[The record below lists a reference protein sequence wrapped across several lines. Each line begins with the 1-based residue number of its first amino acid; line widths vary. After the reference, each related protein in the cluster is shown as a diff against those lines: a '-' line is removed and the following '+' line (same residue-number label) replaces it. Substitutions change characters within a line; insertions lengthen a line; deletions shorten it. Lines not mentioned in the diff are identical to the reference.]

1 MSSILLGSEGT
12 GRGVGVG
19 VGVGVVADVVAGAGV
34 SLGSGVGVEE
44 VVTETVVI
52 EPGTG
57 AEEAVEE
64 AVEAVEA
71 VEEAVE
77 AVEAGGVPVADDLDC
92 GTRCAGTPPDC
103 DCLSVLFLR
112 LPPFAKTNPAP
123 LPCCLTSLEDR
134 GRECCLATP
143 PPLIATIF
151 PPDAGSIEA
160 FGLYPL
166 IPLTM

>member
-1 MSSILLGSEGT
+1 MSFMRMSSMLLGSEG
-12 GRGVGVG
+12 GARAG
-19 VGVGVVADVVAGAGV
+19 VAGA
-34 SLGSGVGVEE
+34 GVEE

-57 AEEAVEE
+57 AEEAVVE
-64 AVEAVEA
+64 AVVEA
-71 VEEAVE
+71 VEEAGAVE
-77 AVEAGGVPVADDLDC
+77 AVPMADDLDC

-103 DCLSVLFLR
+103 DCLSFLLR

-123 LPCCLTSLEDR
+123 PPL
-134 GRECCLATP
+134 GCCLATP

-166 IPLTM
+166 ISTYYVNKI

>member
-1 MSSILLGSEGT
+1 MLLGSEGT
-12 GRGVGVG
+12 GRG

-57 AEEAVEE
+57 AVEAGVVEAG
-64 AVEAVEA
+64 AVEAGVVEA
-71 VEEAVE
+71 VVEAGVVE
-77 AVEAGGVPVADDLDC
+77 AGVVEAGAVEAGGVPVADDLDC

-134 GRECCLATP
+134 GSRGRPVSDLRSETGGPP
-143 PPLIATIF
+143 PPL
-151 PPDAGSIEA
+151 G
-160 FGLYPL
+160 YC
-166 IPLTM
+166 